1 MWDSQCT
8 YKALSSFG
16 SSRSPAVHA
25 LGADYSVR
33 SCLISVG
40 ITEGR
45 WEVREDCDDE
55 KENGHNEEGGG
66 GGTLKLILFKFVW
79 CNLK

>member
-1 MWDSQCT
+1 MHIQSTFKLWFV
-8 YKALSSFG
+8 SF
-16 SSRSPAVHA
+16 SAVHA

-33 SCLISVG
+33 SCLITVG

-45 WEVREDCDDE
+45 WEVREDCDEE

-66 GGTLKLILFKFVW
+66 G
-79 CNLK
+79 

>member
-1 MWDSQCT
+1 MHIQSTFKLWFV
-8 YKALSSFG
+8 SFSG
-16 SSRSPAVHA
+16 GACI
-25 LGADYSVR
+25 GADYSVR
-33 SCLISVG
+33 SCLITVG

-45 WEVREDCDDE
+45 WEVREDCDEE

-66 GGTLKLILFKFVW
+66 GALKLILFKFVW